1 MKQYRKM
8 IALLMAATTGLVMS
22 SELESE
28 AADWTINAAQ
38 VKNLGEYKLTDP
50 YGFADVPEEALLNLK
65 KAAEHA
71 EEQYKEMKR
80 KEKEAREAAEEA
92 RRAQE
97 EAERLAAEQEAAE
110 WAAVE
115 MVMAEQAAVVQQ
127 ETAVQ
132 QAAVVQQEAAVQQ
145 PAVVQQEAAVQQ
157 EAVVQQEPVAA
168 STSDQALLA
177 AIIFCE
183 AGNQPYEGQVAVGAV
198 IMNRVRS
205 AVYPNSIAE
214 VIYQA
219 GQFGPAMTG
228 WLDSVLASGGYT
240 ATAMQAA
247 ADALAGSNPIGDCL
261 YFGCGNYGIQIGD
274 HFFH

>member
-1 MKQYRKM
+1 MKQYRKI

-22 SELESE
+22 SEIESE
-28 AADWTINAAQ
+28 AADWNMSAAQ

-50 YGFADVPEEALLNLK
+50 YGFAGVPEEALLNLK
-65 KAAEHA
+65 KTAEHA

-80 KEKEAREAAEEA
+80 KEEEERRAAEKA
-92 RRAQE
+92 RQAQE
-97 EAERLAAEQEAAE
+97 EAERLEAERAAAEQEAAE
-110 WAAVE
+110 WAV
-115 MVMAEQAAVVQQ
+115 VEQAAVVE
-127 ETAVQ
+127 ETENVEQ
-132 QAAVVQQEAAVQQ
+132 AVVSVSA
-145 PAVVQQEAAVQQ
+145 
-157 EAVVQQEPVAA
+157 
-168 STSDQALLA
+168 SDQALLA

-205 AVYPNSIAE
+205 TVYPNSIAE

-219 GQFGPAMTG
+219 GQFGPAMSG

>member
-1 MKQYRKM
+1 MKQYRKI

-22 SELESE
+22 SEFDSE
-28 AADWTINAAQ
+28 AAEWTMNAAQ

-50 YGFADVPEEALLNLK
+50 YGFTEVPEEALLNLK
-65 KAAEHA
+65 KAAEQA
-71 EEQYKEMKR
+71 ENQYKEKKR
-80 KEKEAREAAEEA
+80 KEEEARQAAEEA

-97 EAERLAAEQEAAE
+97 EAERIAAEQEAAE
-110 WAAVE
+110 QAA
-115 MVMAEQAAVVQQ
+115 AEQAA
-127 ETAVQ
+127 AQ
-132 QAAVVQQEAAVQQ
+132 QAAVT
-145 PAVVQQEAAVQQ
+145 
-157 EAVVQQEPVAA
+157 A
-168 STSDQALLA
+168 SAGDQALLA

-205 AVYPNSIAE
+205 TVYPNSIAE

>member
-1 MKQYRKM
+1 MKQYRKI
-8 IALLMAATTGLVMS
+8 IALLMAATTGLAMS
-22 SELESE
+22 SEIESE
-28 AADWTINAAQ
+28 AADWNLNAAQ

-50 YGFADVPEEALLNLK
+50 YGFAEVPEEALLNLK
-65 KAAEHA
+65 KAAEQA

-80 KEKEAREAAEEA
+80 KEEEERERRAAEEA

-110 WAAVE
+110 RAA
-115 MVMAEQAAVVQQ
+115 AEQAAAQQAAALQQAEAVQQ
-127 ETAVQ
+127 EVYVQ
-132 QAAVVQQEAAVQQ
+132 QAAVS
-145 PAVVQQEAAVQQ
+145 
-157 EAVVQQEPVAA
+157 A
-168 STSDQALLA
+168 SASEQALLA

-219 GQFGPAMTG
+219 GQFGPAMSG

-240 ATAMQAA
+240 STAMQAA

>member
-1 MKQYRKM
+1 MKQYKRI
-8 IALLMAATTGLVMS
+8 IAVATAVATGVVMTVP
-22 SELESE
+22 LNSE
-28 AADWTINAAQ
+28 AADRTASTAQ
-38 VKNLGEYKLTDP
+38 IKNVGP
-50 YGFADVPEEALLNLK
+50 YEVEQSYGLNEVPEEALENAK
-65 KAAEHA
+65 KAVAQA
-71 EEQYKEMKR
+71 GVQYKEKKR
-80 KEKEAREAAEEA
+80 KEEEARKAAEEA

-97 EAERLAAEQEAAE
+97 ESERIAAEKEAAAQQAAQEEAARQAAEQEVA
-110 WAAVE
+110 
-115 MVMAEQAAVVQQ
+115 
-127 ETAVQ
+127 Q
-132 QAAVVQQEAAVQQ
+132 QAAQQTASQQISVAQQ
-145 PAVVQQEAAVQQ
+145 PAVAA
-157 EAVVQQEPVAA
+157 
-168 STSDQALLA
+168 TSSEQALLA

-205 AVYPNSIAE
+205 SVYPNSIAE

-228 WLDSVLASGGYT
+228 WLDSVLASGSYT
-240 ATAMQAA
+240 STAMQAA

>member
-1 MKQYRKM
+1 MKQYKKI

-28 AADWTINAAQ
+28 AADRMLNTVQI
-38 VKNLGEYKLTDP
+38 KNLGEYKLTEP
-50 YGFADVPEEALLNLK
+50 YGFTEVPEEALMNLK
-65 KAAEHA
+65 KAAVLA
-71 EEQYKEMKR
+71 EGQYKEKKR
-80 KEKEAREAAEEA
+80 KEEAKKAAEEA

-97 EAERLAAEQEAAE
+97 EAEQKEAQRIA
-110 WAAVE
+110 
-115 MVMAEQAAVVQQ
+115 AEQAAAEQAAAEQAEAEQAAEEQVVQQ
-127 ETAVQ
+127 T
-132 QAAVVQQEAAVQQ
+132 AVVQQTVFT
-145 PAVVQQEAAVQQ
+145 
-157 EAVVQQEPVAA
+157 A
-168 STSDQALLA
+168 SASDQALLA

-219 GQFGPAMTG
+219 GQFGPAMSG
-228 WLDSVLASGGYT
+228 WLDSVLADGSYT

>member
-1 MKQYRKM
+1 MKQYRKI
-8 IALLMAATTGLVMS
+8 IALLMATTTGLVMS
-22 SELESE
+22 SEIESE
-28 AADWTINAAQ
+28 AADWRLNAAQ

-50 YGFADVPEEALLNLK
+50 YGFAEVPEEALLDLK
-65 KAAEHA
+65 KAAELA
-71 EEQYKEMKR
+71 EGQYKAKKR
-80 KEKEAREAAEEA
+80 KEEEERKAAEEA
-92 RRAQE
+92 RRAREEAERIAAEQE
-97 EAERLAAEQEAAE
+97 EAERIAAEQEEAE
-110 WAAVE
+110 WIV
-115 MVMAEQAAVVQQ
+115 AEQATEV
-127 ETAVQ
+127 E
-132 QAAVVQQEAAVQQ
+132 QAAAQQTAAVQQ
-145 PAVVQQEAAVQQ
+145 TAVT
-157 EAVVQQEPVAA
+157 A
-168 STSDQALLA
+168 SAGDQALLA

-214 VIYQA
+214 VVYQA
-219 GQFGPAMTG
+219 GQFGPAMSG

-240 ATAMQAA
+240 PTAMQAA

>member
-1 MKQYRKM
+1 MKQYRKI

-22 SELESE
+22 SEFDSE
-28 AADWTINAAQ
+28 AAELMPNAAEI
-38 VKNLGEYKLTDP
+38 KNLGEYKLTEP
-50 YGFADVPEEALLNLK
+50 YGFADVPEGALLNLK
-65 KAAEHA
+65 KAAEQA
-71 EEQYKEMKR
+71 EIQYKEMKR
-80 KEKEAREAAEEA
+80 KEEEARIAAEEA

-97 EAERLAAEQEAAE
+97 EAERIA
-110 WAAVE
+110 
-115 MVMAEQAAVVQQ
+115 AEQAAAEQAAAEQAALQQ
-127 ETAVQ
+127 AEVQ
-132 QAAVVQQEAAVQQ
+132 QAAAAVSSG
-145 PAVVQQEAAVQQ
+145 E
-157 EAVVQQEPVAA
+157 
-168 STSDQALLA
+168 QALLA

-214 VIYQA
+214 VIYQS
-219 GQFGPAMTG
+219 GQFGPAMSG

-247 ADALAGSNPIGDCL
+247 ADALAGYNPIGDCL